1 MRRRAAT
8 GPHRD
13 VLTAAGALRRA
24 GRRIRRN
31 GARFLWAPC
40 ALGTALLLGIPTALP
55 DVPIS
60 PDRLLVVDC
69 LLPAKVR
76 QLGGSMTYLAPRR
89 AVKAVASECEIRGGE
104 YVAYDRANFATSLQ
118 VWKPQAEQGD
128 AQAQV
133 YVGEIYEKGL
143 GTTPD
148 YVQAAVWYQKA
159 ADQGFARGLA
169 DLAYLYEQGL
179 GVAKDPVKALNL
191 YRKSA
196 GISNDELTF
205 ASEVTAAK
213 AEAASQ
219 VAALTQQLEQS
230 NQQLETLRQSLDEAR
245 AAERAKAEELRAAQ
259 RAVEALRS
267 KVQELKRSGAAGP
280 DDKAKLD
287 SLQNQLAASEARLD
301 QQQKDAKAVQVANDA
316 RASELNQRLQSA
328 AQQDEQ
334 LRAELGESK
343 IDAEQTHADLAA
355 ARARI
360 ESMNTQ
366 IAQLQQQLAAE
377 RARVADDQARIQ
389 QGAASHDASLL
400 EELKRLRQALADR
413 EARLAQQQTLIG
425 LVQSQRESA
434 EQDVERLKSQQV
446 IAEQQQ
452 QRQRLDSDALRG
464 QLVSM
469 QQRLL
474 QSQQKLGEANALVAD
489 EQSQVEVLRAQLQ
502 RRRDTEAS
510 QQQAEI
516 ARLTMELAQREA
528 KLIESQARI
537 AALEAESRAYSEEI
551 ARLKVQQVQTV
562 PLRSPD
568 GGQVTNAPP
577 ASEPKMSPGQLNL
590 SGYYALV
597 IGNDKYENMPSL
609 ASAVNDARA
618 IEQVLKDRYGFKTR
632 LLINA
637 TRADILTA
645 LNDFRQS
652 LRERDSFLIYY
663 AGHGELND
671 RSLLGYWLPV
681 NAKRDDTTEW
691 ISDRM
696 VTDQIGLMAA
706 RHILVIADSCYSGAM
721 TRDSGVRLVATT
733 GASAEVKRLTKLAM
747 LPSRTVL
754 TSGGDAP
761 VLDGGAGA
769 NSIFARAL
777 LDALSRNQGVLEG
790 SALYGQVADPV
801 HQAAARFKVDQ
812 SPRYSALADAG
823 HLNGEF
829 LLIPAT

>member
-1 MRRRAAT
+1 MLFSTFTLAA
-8 GPHRD
+8 
-13 VLTAAGALRRA
+13 VLLVD
-24 GRRIRRN
+24 
-31 GARFLWAPC
+31 
-40 ALGTALLLGIPTALP
+40 IPTASP
-55 DVPIS
+55 NVPIS

-76 QLGGSMTYLAPRR
+76 QLGGSMTYLGPRQ
-89 AVKAVASECEIRGGE
+89 AVKTVASECEIRGGE

-118 VWKPQAEQGD
+118 VWKPQAERGD
-128 AQAQV
+128 PQAQV

-148 YVQAAVWYQKA
+148 YQQAAFWYQKA
-159 ADQGFARGLA
+159 ADQGFAHALA

-179 GVAKDPVKALNL
+179 GVEKDPVKALNL

-196 GISNDELTF
+196 GISSDDLTF
-205 ASEVTAAK
+205 ASDVTAAK
-213 AEAASQ
+213 EQAASQ
-219 VAALTQQLEQS
+219 VAALTLELEQR
-230 NQQLETLRQSLDEAR
+230 NQELETLRRSLDESRAEASAKTEALR
-245 AAERAKAEELRAAQ
+245 AAE
-259 RAVEALRS
+259 RAVEALRA
-267 KVQELKRSGAAGP
+267 KVRELKSSAAANP
-280 DDKAKLD
+280 EDKTKLEH
-287 SLQNQLAASEARLD
+287 LQTQLAASEAKLD
-301 QQQKDAKAVQVANDA
+301 QQQKDAQAAQAANEA
-316 RASELNQRLQSA
+316 RASELDRQLKSA
-328 AQQDEQ
+328 AQEDQK
-334 LRAELGESK
+334 LRAELGGSK
-343 IDAEQTHADLAA
+343 VDAEQTRADLAA
-355 ARARI
+355 AHARI
-360 ESMNTQ
+360 DSMNAQ
-366 IAQLQQQLAAE
+366 VAQLQLALAAE
-377 RARVADDQARIQ
+377 RAKAADDEARIK
-389 QGAASHDASLL
+389 QGSESHDAALV

-413 EARLAQQQTLIG
+413 EARLAQQQALLA
-425 LVQSQRESA
+425 LVQSERESA
-434 EQDVERLKSQQV
+434 QADVERLTSQQAV
-446 IAEQQQ
+446 VEQ
-452 QRQRLDSDALRG
+452 QRQRQQLDSDALRA

-502 RRRDTEAS
+502 RRREAEAN

-516 ARLTMELAQREA
+516 ARLTTELAQREA
-528 KLIESQARI
+528 KLIEQQARI
-537 AALEAESRAYSEEI
+537 AALEAESRAYSDEI
-551 ARLKVQQVQTV
+551 TRLKTQQVQTV
-562 PLRSPD
+562 SLRSPD
-568 GGQVTNAPP
+568 APP
-577 ASEPKMSPGQLNL
+577 VSAAAPPSAVKMSAGQLNL
-590 SGYYALV
+590 SGYYALI
-597 IGNDKYENMPSL
+597 IGNDKYENLPSL

-618 IEQVLKDRYGFKTR
+618 VEQVLKERYGFKTR
-632 LLINA
+632 LLVNA

-645 LNDFRQS
+645 LNDFRLS

-663 AGHGELND
+663 AGHGELNE

-706 RHILVIADSCYSGAM
+706 RHIMVIADSCYSGAM
-721 TRDSGVRLVATT
+721 TRDSGVHLVAN
-733 GASAEVKRLTKLAM
+733 GGDSAQVKRLTKLAL

-777 LDALSRNQGVLEG
+777 IDALSRNQGVLEG
-790 SALYGQVADPV
+790 SALYGELVDPV
-801 HQAAARFKVDQ
+801 RQAAARFRVEQ

-829 LLIPAT
+829 LLIPAI

>member
-1 MRRRAAT
+1 MPLRPGGGRCRRITAR
-8 GPHRD
+8 
-13 VLTAAGALRRA
+13 LLLAAG
-24 GRRIRRN
+24 
-31 GARFLWAPC
+31 
-40 ALGTALLLGIPTALP
+40 ALGTALIDIPTALP
-55 DVPIS
+55 GVPIS

-76 QLGGSMTYLAPRR
+76 RLGGSITYLAPRR
-89 AVKAVASECEIRGGE
+89 AIKAIASECEIRGGE

-128 AQAQV
+128 PQAQV

-148 YVQAAVWYQKA
+148 YAQAALWYQKA

-179 GVAKDPVKALNL
+179 GVPKDAVKALNL

-196 GISNDELTF
+196 GISSDDLTF

-219 VAALTQQLEQS
+219 IAALTQQLEQS
-230 NQQLETLRQSLDEAR
+230 NQQAETLRQSLDQAR
-245 AAERAKAEELRAAQ
+245 AAEREKTEQLRAAQ
-259 RAVEALRS
+259 RAVDALRS
-267 KVQELKRSGAAGP
+267 KVQELKRSGAANP
-280 DDKAKLD
+280 ADKTRLEQ
-287 SLQNQLAASEARLD
+287 LQSQLAASEAKLD
-301 QQQKDAKAVQVANDA
+301 QQQKDAQAAQAANDA
-316 RASELNQRLQSA
+316 RAVELNQRLQTA
-328 AQQDEQ
+328 AQQDQQ
-334 LRAELGESK
+334 LRAQLGGSK
-343 IDAEQTHADLAA
+343 VDAEQTQADLAA

-360 ESMNTQ
+360 ESMNAQ

-377 RARVADDQARIQ
+377 RARVADDEARIQ
-389 QGAASHDASLL
+389 QGAASHDATLL

-413 EARLAQQQTLIG
+413 EQRLTQQQALLA
-425 LVQSQRESA
+425 LVQGERESA
-434 EQDVERLKSQQV
+434 EQDVERLKSQQA

-452 QRQRLDSDALRG
+452 QQQQLDSEALRA

-474 QSQQKLGEANALVAD
+474 QAQQKLGEANALVAD

-502 RRRDTEAS
+502 RRRETEAS
-510 QQQAEI
+510 AQQAEI
-516 ARLTMELAQREA
+516 GRLTTELAEREA
-528 KLIESQARI
+528 KLIEQQARI
-537 AALEAESRAYSEEI
+537 AALQAESRAYSEEI
-551 ARLKVQQVQTV
+551 TRLKTQQVQTV
-562 PLRSPD
+562 SLRSPD
-568 GGQVTNAPP
+568 AAPVSNAPP
-577 ASEPKMSPGQLNL
+577 ASAPKMSPGQLNL
-590 SGYYALV
+590 SGYYALI
-597 IGNDKYENMPSL
+597 IGNDKYENMPNL

-632 LLINA
+632 LLTNA

-645 LNDFRQS
+645 LNDYRLS

-671 RSLLGYWLPV
+671 RSQLGYWLPV

-706 RHILVIADSCYSGAM
+706 RHIMVIADSCYSGAM
-721 TRDSGVRLVATT
+721 TRDSGVRLVATA
-733 GASAEVKRLTKLAM
+733 GASAEVKRLTKLAL

-761 VLDGGAGA
+761 VLDGGAGP

-777 LDALSRNQGVLEG
+777 IDALSRNHGVLEG
-790 SALYGQVADPV
+790 SALYDEVFDPV
-801 HQAAARFKVDQ
+801 RQAAARFKVEQ